1 MAGMKS
7 ANLNKRK
14 MQTFASAV
22 GVRWNVQNST
32 VNKIHQSHLTFEIR
46 NNFTFDMIEPY
57 NLFSTLFSGISF
69 QISLLP
75 NIVVGSLL
83 IIFSMNCMRYIE
95 N

>member
-14 MQTFASAV
+14 MQTFASTV

-57 NLFSTLFSGISF
+57 NLFFTLFLGISF

-75 NIVVGSLL
+75 NIAVGSLL